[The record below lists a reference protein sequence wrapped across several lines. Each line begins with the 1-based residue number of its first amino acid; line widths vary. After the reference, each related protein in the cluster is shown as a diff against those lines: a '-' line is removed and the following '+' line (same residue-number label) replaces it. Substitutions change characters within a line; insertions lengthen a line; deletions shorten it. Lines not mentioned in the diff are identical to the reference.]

1 MARQLSKH
9 YNYKDVPSIHQ
20 LEVLKSLIETQRIK
34 NRQDIE
40 TIQIAEFQK
49 EITTKQARV
58 KLLVLQRIQ
67 YDLYVALGRV
77 IENIRGRKNITSK
90 KLITNSTVL
99 IDAQNFSDTCSSPC
113 YFEDIFKTSTFK
125 KTRKRKCHTKK

>member
-49 EITTKQARV
+49 DCESVRDRSQS
-58 KLLVLQRIQ
+58 LVN
-67 YDLYVALGRV
+67 A
-77 IENIRGRKNITSK
+77 
-90 KLITNSTVL
+90 
-99 IDAQNFSDTCSSPC
+99 F
-113 YFEDIFKTSTFK
+113 
-125 KTRKRKCHTKK
+125 H